1 MAKVS
6 AELAS
11 TPTQAAPQPSLSF
24 KKPPAPTA
32 TKKPKRQPDQYV
44 FRLVHEHVRSH
55 EGASVFPPRFTV
67 TNQDNILYNYGT
79 AEEPDFRPRQIRYL
93 DGYPTIFVDE
103 QEEKGNITDSVTGNP
118 KNSITFENGNLVVP
132 AWNKQ
137 LYQFL
142 LLSNQCEQN
151 TNKLK
156 MVKNVYRL
164 LDFANSDED
173 TVELGK
179 KKDRAYDVA
188 RNAAVE
194 EMIPHAKYLGISFI
208 HPATGEERDYD
219 AIREDYKS
227 KALENPEKFL
237 LYANNPRIKT
247 LYLVSRGL
255 ESNIITTGFVKG
267 QAHWTATKQLI
278 ANIDVSKKP
287 LDAITDYGMTDE
299 GESFLRTLKAQ
310 VDF

>member
-1 MAKVS
+1 MAKAS

-11 TPTQAAPQPSLSF
+11 TPTQSAPQPSLSF

-32 TKKPKRQPDQYV
+32 KKPKKQPEQYV
-44 FRLVHEHVRSH
+44 FRLIHEHPRSH

-93 DGYPTIFVDE
+93 DGFPTIFVDE

-118 KNSITFENGNLVVP
+118 KNSITFENGSLVVP

-173 TVELGK
+173 AIEKGK

-188 RNAAVE
+188 RSAPIE
-194 EMIPHAKYLGISFI
+194 EMIPHAKYLGISFV
-208 HPATGEERDYD
+208 HPATGEDRDYD

-227 KALENPEKFL
+227 KALEDPEKFL

-247 LYLVSRGL
+247 MYLISKGL
-255 ESNIITTGFVKG
+255 ETNIITTGFVKG
-267 QAHWTATKQLI
+267 QVHWTATKQLI
-278 ANIDVSKKP
+278 ANIDVSKKA
-287 LDAITDYGMTDE
+287 LDAITDFAMTDE
-299 GESFLRTLKAQ
+299 ADSFLRTLKAQ

>member
-6 AELAS
+6 SELAS
-11 TPTQAAPQPSLSF
+11 TPTQVAQPSVSIKKTAAPV
-24 KKPPAPTA
+24 KKA
-32 TKKPKRQPDQYV
+32 KKQPDQYV
-44 FRLVHEHVRSH
+44 FRLVHEHPRTY

-67 TNQDNILYNYGT
+67 TNQDNILFNHGT
-79 AEEPDFRPRQIRYL
+79 EDEPDFRPRQIRYL
-93 DGYPTIFVDE
+93 DGFPTIFVDE
-103 QEEKGNITDSVTGNP
+103 QEEKSTITDSITGNP
-118 KNSITFENGNLVVP
+118 KNTITFENGSLVVP
-132 AWNKQ
+132 SWNKQ

-151 TNKLK
+151 TNKLR

-173 TVELGK
+173 AIEKGK

-188 RNAAVE
+188 RSASIE
-194 EMIPHAKYLGISFI
+194 EMIPHAKYLGISFV

-227 KALENPEKFL
+227 RALENPESFL
-237 LYANNPRIKT
+237 LYANNPRVKT
-247 LYLVSRGL
+247 MYLISKGL
-255 ESNIITTGFVKG
+255 DAGIITTGMVRG
-267 QAHWTATKQLI
+267 QLHWVATKQFV
-278 ANIDVSKKP
+278 ANVDVSKKP
-287 LDAITDYGMTDE
+287 VDAVTDFAMTDE
-299 GESFLRTLKAQ
+299 AESFLRTLKAQ